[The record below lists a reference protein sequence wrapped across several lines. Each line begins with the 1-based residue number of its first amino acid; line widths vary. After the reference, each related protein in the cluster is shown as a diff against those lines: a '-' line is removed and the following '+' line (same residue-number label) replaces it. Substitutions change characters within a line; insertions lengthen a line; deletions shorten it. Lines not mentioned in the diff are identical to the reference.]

1 VSPAAY
7 IVPVALL
14 VLALFGIIVAIIIV
28 IRARKRKRVLAH
40 LRSPDPLVAPEAAY
54 RKKSDLF
61 SPVSL
66 LSPQSARAAFNDPLE
81 FPRNRL
87 YIYTNKVLGEGS
99 FGRVLQA
106 KADGIVPDLPN
117 RNLVAIKTT
126 KDNATSVEIEE
137 LLGELDLM
145 RNMTPHENIL
155 NLLGQ
160 CTTPGGPVCLIVEY
174 ARYGNLRDFLRQ
186 CEEVVLS
193 LNHKPHIPRTRS
205 RTGTFSTSSVGST
218 RPLILR
224 QDSSVFTPGSG
235 HHQFVFPFPSP
246 PSRGRNSSSSSSTVD
261 SKHTAHHPSTA
272 VPLAHSVAPI
282 GHDYINSKGLVY
294 MEDVHNFAIQ
304 IACGLQH
311 LANMQIVHCDLA
323 ARNVLIAE
331 GFVLKIADFGMA
343 RDISGREMYKKN
355 PRGKIPVKWTAPEAL
370 ENRIFTIKSDM

>member
-193 LNHKPHIPRTRS
+193 LNHKPHIPR
-205 RTGTFSTSSVGST
+205 
-218 RPLILR
+218 
-224 QDSSVFTPGSG
+224 
-235 HHQFVFPFPSP
+235 
-246 PSRGRNSSSSSSTVD
+246 
-261 SKHTAHHPSTA
+261 SK
-272 VPLAHSVAPI
+272 
-282 GHDYINSKGLVY
+282 
-294 MEDVHNFAIQ
+294 
-304 IACGLQH
+304 
-311 LANMQIVHCDLA
+311 
-323 ARNVLIAE
+323 
-331 GFVLKIADFGMA
+331 
-343 RDISGREMYKKN
+343 
-355 PRGKIPVKWTAPEAL
+355 
-370 ENRIFTIKSDM
+370 